1 MTAGDRH
8 ALWSNPPQ
16 VFHNFILKTLG
27 HRTQIERTLLGRSIY
42 VLRPRRNF
50 IKVKGNQL

>member
-8 ALWSNPPQ
+8 ALWSNQPQ

-27 HRTQIERTLLGRSIY
+27 HRTQIERTLLGRLIY